1 MRALVRHAVARL
13 RVRWGRALLAAG
25 GIAAASAMLG
35 AAVTVAFSLHDG
47 FQRAAD
53 RADLP
58 DVIARFDQR
67 DLSTVRERVG
77 ALPNVAGVSYRYEER
92 RVHLWSHGIPEIS
105 SGQLEGVQPGR
116 RGYAVVA
123 GRDLRDGSGEAVIEQ
138 GLAKEWHLQP
148 GDTISFRTS
157 TPPVS
162 AQQLRIVGVAVSPDN
177 VAYPLASAPRV
188 WVPYRLV
195 ASYFAPDA
203 RQPVNQALVWVHDPD
218 RLDVTLE
225 QARTASF
232 GIGGLVF
239 ATRDAV
245 RIQIDQAAGIVIALL
260 VAFSLVA
267 LAGAV
272 VMLAASSRVEVERR
286 IESFALLRALGASP
300 RAIVAATAA
309 EAMLVALPAAVLG
322 LLVGT
327 LAARGP
333 ADRLLEALDQFPA
346 GWSLLGPLAIC
357 LCVVVGVVAAAA
369 CWPVWRAC
377 RRPVASMLRG
387 GVSGSTPRGRGLPA
401 GAVGLGMRMVVSR
414 PVRTLA
420 TAAVLAASCA
430 VILLMLALATTLD
443 SLESDPGVLGK
454 RYQLTARGSASTLDA
469 VSAVPGVGAAAQRFS
484 ADVADSYQLG
494 ESFQLIAYCGD
505 RLRFEAPQL
514 AAGRR
519 ATRPGEAEV
528 GQGLASAI
536 GLQPGTPLVTQ
547 FANGGEA
554 RFRVVGIVRAFDNDG
569 RIAYVQPGARI
580 CDAGGGTTVVQLTDG
595 ASRSDVAAAL
605 ARAGFP
611 TATVGGV
618 TTRNAQFL
626 GVLAALLRTIA
637 IIDGLVC
644 LYAVVQMLALTAYE
658 RRSSIALIRA
668 CGADTAQVAA
678 VFAGAALV
686 VAAIA
691 APVAIVVQR
700 TLLGPQAADLA
711 ATYATISLAAAP
723 RDIAAVLAGLL
734 VVGVAAS
741 AWVGRQAVRDPIVRV
756 LRDE

>member
-322 LLVGT
+322 LLVERSPH
-327 LAARGP
+327 AARPTACWRRSTSSPPGGRCSDRSRSASAWSSGWWPPPRAGP
-333 ADRLLEALDQFPA
+333 SGAHAAGPLLRCCAAGSADR
-346 GWSLLGPLAIC
+346 
-357 LCVVVGVVAAAA
+357 
-369 CWPVWRAC
+369 R
-377 RRPVASMLRG
+377 
-387 GVSGSTPRGRGLPA
+387 
-401 GAVGLGMRMVVSR
+401 
-414 PVRTLA
+414 
-420 TAAVLAASCA
+420 
-430 VILLMLALATTLD
+430 
-443 SLESDPGVLGK
+443 
-454 RYQLTARGSASTLDA
+454 
-469 VSAVPGVGAAAQRFS
+469 
-484 ADVADSYQLG
+484 
-494 ESFQLIAYCGD
+494 
-505 RLRFEAPQL
+505 
-514 AAGRR
+514 
-519 ATRPGEAEV
+519 
-528 GQGLASAI
+528 
-536 GLQPGTPLVTQ
+536 
-547 FANGGEA
+547 
-554 RFRVVGIVRAFDNDG
+554 
-569 RIAYVQPGARI
+569 
-580 CDAGGGTTVVQLTDG
+580 
-595 ASRSDVAAAL
+595 
-605 ARAGFP
+605 
-611 TATVGGV
+611 
-618 TTRNAQFL
+618 
-626 GVLAALLRTIA
+626 
-637 IIDGLVC
+637 
-644 LYAVVQMLALTAYE
+644 
-658 RRSSIALIRA
+658 
-668 CGADTAQVAA
+668 
-678 VFAGAALV
+678 
-686 VAAIA
+686 
-691 APVAIVVQR
+691 
-700 TLLGPQAADLA
+700 
-711 ATYATISLAAAP
+711 LAAADCRREPSGWGSGWWSRGRCERSPP
-723 RDIAAVLAGLL
+723 RPCSPRPA
-734 VVGVAAS
+734 
-741 AWVGRQAVRDPIVRV
+741 R
-756 LRDE
+756 